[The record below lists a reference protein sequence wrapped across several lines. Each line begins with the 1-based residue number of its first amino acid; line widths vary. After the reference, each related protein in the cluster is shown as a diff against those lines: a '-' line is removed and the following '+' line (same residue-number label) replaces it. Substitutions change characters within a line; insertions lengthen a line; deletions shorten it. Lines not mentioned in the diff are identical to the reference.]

1 MIKPSNVFAAG
12 RAGGFLSGIIS
23 AGFLSNA
30 ICSPPDFSAVV
41 SRCWGSETAAG
52 ADFAS
57 STGVSTFAA
66 PVSGIGF
73 TFSATAVLTGTGA
86 GGVIFLGVSQ
96 AEVLLSISTFAV
108 WAGSDSRAFTPGIFS
123 FGPFVAGVDDFTS
136 CGCASDFAIG
146 TAGVA
151 AFVSTGRS
159 GSVDFTTGT
168 SVLVAS
174 RVFASGNFC
183 VNVGDV
189 ISRRGA
195 VNGTGD
201 SAFATPFAGSER
213 FPSCSC

>member
-1 MIKPSNVFAAG
+1 
-12 RAGGFLSGIIS
+12 
-23 AGFLSNA
+23 
-30 ICSPPDFSAVV
+30 AVV
-41 SRCWGSETAAG
+41 SRCCGSEIAAG
-52 ADFAS
+52 ADLAS

-66 PVSGIGF
+66 PVAGIGF

-86 GGVIFLGVSQ
+86 GGVIFLGVSP

-123 FGPFVAGVDDFTS
+123 LGPFVAGVDEFTS

-146 TAGVA
+146 AAGVA
-151 AFVSTGRS
+151 AFASTGRS
-159 GSVDFTTGT
+159 GSVGFTTTGS
-168 SVLVAS
+168 SVFVAS
-174 RVFASGNFC
+174 RVFASRNFS

-201 SAFATPFAGSER
+201 SAFATIVGGSE
-213 FPSCSC
+213 FFFTSFC